1 MSLNPETSDQHSSS
15 STSEDDIP
23 PYPWGLEGSD
33 YERGIERRMDAQE
46 RQWNAHL
53 KAQRSLISNP
63 AGREFVSPFIIT
75 SDDES
80 SEEEHEEPTFLPPS
94 TPERS
99 QPRTSKRDPSLPTSS
114 SLVLEHPAPE
124 PGLLHQAHIGQT
136 QRAEILRKGKEK
148 QK

>member
-1 MSLNPETSDQHSSS
+1 MSSDSETSDQHSSS
-15 STSEDDIP
+15 LTSEDDIP

-53 KAQRSLISNP
+53 TSQRNLISNP
-63 AGREFVSPFIIT
+63 AGRELVSPFIST

-99 QPRTSKRDPSLPTSS
+99 QPRTGKRDPSLPTSS
-114 SLVLEHPAPE
+114 SMVMQHPASE
-124 PGLLHQAHIGQT
+124 PGLQHQGHIGQT
-136 QRAEILRKGKEK
+136 QRGEILHKGKEK